1 MTSWFYVSTVHSKK
15 KIVENEVFMRICH
28 LESPPILKDKHHH
41 DTLKPGDFFCPPNTL
56 ILTTGN
62 LKLWKDPMGPSNRDD
77 SPPFC
82 FTKKTARAEAT

>member
-28 LESPPILKDKHHH
+28 LESPPILQDKHHH

-56 ILTTGN
+56 ILN
-62 LKLWKDPMGPSNRDD
+62 PRKLEALEGPNGS
-77 SPPFC
+77 FQQG
-82 FTKKTARAEAT
+82 